1 MQDIVTIERIVV
13 RETRFTE
20 SSVSLLN
27 LVANIVVTAAIGALT
42 AIATVI
48 SILPLIPTKYIIA
61 IHITGITKSLISA
74 DSHAFL
80 SFKPAEI
87 LLFER

>member
-1 MQDIVTIERIVV
+1 MQDIVNIESIVDS
-13 RETRFTE
+13 ETRFTE

-27 LVANIVVTAAIGALT
+27 LVANIVVVAAIGALT

-48 SILPLIPTKYIIA
+48 SILPLTPHKYIIEINIAGIA
-61 IHITGITKSLISA
+61 ISLTSA
-74 DSHAFL
+74 DSQACL

-87 LLFER
+87 LQPER